1 MSQPPMFMDLQGD
14 FFGLFGLQPV
24 FRLDEAALDAAF
36 RELQGQVHPDR
47 YAHASD
53 TEKRLSM
60 QWATRV
66 NEAYRTLRKPLS
78 RARYLL
84 SLRGVDV
91 ALESNTA
98 MSTEFLMAQLEWREA
113 VEDARQAGEA
123 RALEKLQ
130 GQLRLESRS
139 LVDGLGVDLDDRHAD
154 QDAAESV
161 RRMMFL
167 EKLQQEID
175 DALEALES

>member
-1 MSQPPMFMDLQGD
+1 MAVDLQQD
-14 FFGLFGLQPV
+14 FFALFGLKAA
-24 FRLDEAALDAAF
+24 FRLDEPALDRAF
-36 RELQGQVHPDR
+36 RELQSQIHPDR
-47 YAHASD
+47 YVQASD

-66 NEAYRTLRKPLS
+66 NEGYRILRQPLS

-91 ALESNTA
+91 GLESNTA
-98 MSTEFLMAQLEWREA
+98 MSPEFLMAQLEWREA
-113 VEDARQAGEA
+113 VEEA
-123 RALEKLQ
+123 RESGRADTLDALR
-130 GQLRLESRS
+130 GRLRQEGRGF
-139 LVDGLGVDLDDRHAD
+139 VDALGADLDDRHAD
-154 QDAAESV
+154 LEAAETV